1 MLVERLTGLIEPLVE
16 DLGYELVLL
25 EFVPQA
31 RSALLRLYIDLAQPA
46 AGKEVAAD
54 GGAAL
59 ADAAEAESES
69 ESESEPAVSGSE
81 SEEIGDISDSGIDVD
96 DCALVSREVAALLD
110 VEDPITQPYRL
121 EVSSPGLDRPLT
133 KPVHYQRFI
142 GSQVRVQLVAPLQ
155 GRKRFTGLIQAVRED
170 GVTLQTGAGEVEL
183 AFAAVER
190 ARLVPDFE
198 KELGQKSRKERA

>member
-25 EFVPQA
+25 EFIPQA

-46 AGKEVAAD
+46 DGEIAAD
-54 GGAAL
+54 DGAAL
-59 ADAAEAESES
+59 TDTGERELASEA
-69 ESESEPAVSGSE
+69 AVSEGA
-81 SEEIGDISDSGIDVD
+81 SEEVGDISDSGIDVD

-133 KPVHYQRFI
+133 KPLHYRRFI
-142 GSQVRVQLVAPLQ
+142 GSQVRVQLIAPQQ
-155 GRKRFTGLIQAVRED
+155 GRKRFTGLIQAVGED
-170 GVTLQTGAGEVEL
+170 GVTLQTEAGEVEL

-190 ARLVPDFE
+190 ARLVPDFD